1 MLTSDLCAASRRQLS
16 FHNACVL
23 KAEGDALTSKGP
35 AAEPHSRGLTHW
47 MKEMFQLPNLVANPV
62 RRSGA
67 IMEECYID
75 EEMQERAWWQCFL
88 NSNKPPIHKPPTE
101 PLPITPSISDLLFQG
116 YSKLYENQNAPTV
129 QDQQHIDE
137 STANT
142 GYSNL
147 EEDDD
152 DSKAAVTPFTF
163 RTGLGKPV
171 AIKQSSV
178 EKARSIFGDND
189 DFVHT
194 RYSKLYENQNAPT
207 FPTVQDQQH
216 INESTANTGYFKLDE
231 EEEDDDSKA
240 AVTPFTFRT
249 GLGKPVAIKQ
259 SSVEKARSIFGDNDD
274 FVDTRCL
281 KVHED
286 KAETPLTFQT
296 GSGKLVAAKKSSFEK
311 AFAILGDL
319 DNETFSDWAGG
330 TAGQNDGTN
339 CLNTMFQT
347 ASGKAVN
354 ICSNGLT
361 KARTLLGIEESF
373 DHDKASKDLNK
384 LTKNANAGEF
394 FTCQSSSSPQI
405 TNAGTNLGFQESKS
419 APVSKFKFQSASRPP
434 PIKFQTAGGRSVKVS
449 GDALK
454 RARSLLGDPDLGNF
468 LKEGDE
474 IFSCSKN
481 GSFGDKML
489 NKENIMCTSFGD
501 DMLKQKKMS
510 NNFISPVRS
519 TLSNKK
525 SAVRLES
532 VGFRSN
538 LIKEFDEVEHDINI
552 KKYNDVPCSL
562 MPSAAYTPHVVGG
575 VRGRKSLNG
584 PLADISNTI
593 GLVNADNKQ
602 VNGEKRKPSIRKY
615 PSPFKKPRV
624 SKFIPPLNKTVVS
637 NGTIP
642 KAKASEETFCKRRV
656 STRYPFQI
664 PRKYIKEYLKE
675 PPSFQN
681 MFKLP
686 EWLKKI
692 NSENAAKHM
701 FEDQSGLKCIGVD
714 SFFHLLAQSGCST
727 LSKEWIANHY
737 RWIVWKLA
745 CYERC
750 YPAKHSGKLLTASN
764 VLEELKYR
772 YEREVNNGHRSAL
785 KRILEGDAPPS
796 SPVVLCIAS
805 IQLKCNAESDTDSST
820 AASVELTD
828 GWYSVKGLLDELLS
842 KQLVTGKLFVGQ
854 KLRICGAGLCG
865 WDAPVTPL
873 EASRMISL
881 CLHMNGTYRAH
892 WADRLGFCKTGC
904 APLAFKCIK
913 GSGGVVPST
922 LVGITRIY
930 PVLYRERLGDGG
942 FVVRSER
949 MESKRMQWYD
959 HRRSSIVEGV
969 MSEFQKGLK
978 TFKCRD
984 EKDIGEGER
993 ISLLLEQAAEPEL
1006 LMADMSSEQ
1015 LTSFASYQAKI
1026 EETRQSEMQKS
1037 IEKALEDAG
1046 LSKREVNTF
1055 MRVRVVGLTSNK
1067 QNRSCPQQGLITIWN
1082 PTEKQQS
1089 ELVEGQAYAVAG
1101 LTPIN
1106 SDSDT
1111 IYMRARGSTEKW
1123 KPLSLS
1129 TIQQFRPFYS
1139 PRKPV
1144 TLLKMGQVPLSSEF
1158 DVAAFV
1164 IYVGEVHKSGNQ
1176 KRQWVFVADGSIS
1189 LSHQHDLSDAL
1200 LAISFSSPS
1209 IDCDSAV
1216 PINYN
1221 LVGSTVGFC
1230 NLIKCPK
1237 DQTNHIWVAEATEN
1251 STYFLTY
1258 YGASS
1263 KHLKNAAASADQWA
1277 KASTLTIEK
1286 LKGKISSIVVRKL
1299 ERKQT
1304 YSAVVILIFTKQ

>member
-1 MLTSDLCAASRRQLS
+1 MSSSCCTWQVFTSDGGKNYR
-16 FHNACVL
+16 
-23 KAEGDALTSKGP
+23 
-35 AAEPHSRGLTHW
+35 
-47 MKEMFQLPNLVANPV
+47 
-62 RRSGA
+62 
-67 IMEECYID
+67 
-75 EEMQERAWWQCFL
+75 WQCFV
-88 NSNKPPIHKPPTE
+88 NNNKPPIHTLS
-101 PLPITPSISDLLFQG
+101 PLPTTPPSISDLLFQG
-116 YSKLYENQNAPTV
+116 YSNLLDNQNAPTVVQDQQHINESTGLGKPVAIKPSSVDKARSIFGDINDDFVDTRYSNLLENQNAPTV
-129 QDQQHIDE
+129 DDQQHINQ

-142 GYSNL
+142 GYSTL
-147 EEDDD
+147 EEEEEDG
-152 DSKAAVTPFTF
+152 SNAAVTPFTF

-178 EKARSIFGDND
+178 EKARSIFGDN
-189 DFVHT
+189 
-194 RYSKLYENQNAPT
+194 
-207 FPTVQDQQH
+207 
-216 INESTANTGYFKLDE
+216 
-231 EEEDDDSKA
+231 
-240 AVTPFTFRT
+240 
-249 GLGKPVAIKQ
+249 
-259 SSVEKARSIFGDNDD
+259 NDD
-274 FVDTRCL
+274 FVDTRTECL

-286 KAETPLTFQT
+286 KADTPLTFQT

-319 DNETFSDWAGG
+319 DDETFSDWAGG
-330 TAGQNDGTN
+330 TVGQNDGTN

-394 FTCQSSSSPQI
+394 FTCQTSSSPQM

-468 LKEGDE
+468 LKEGDG

-501 DMLKQKKMS
+501 DMLKQKKIS

-562 MPSAAYTPHVVGG
+562 MPSTAAYTPHVVGG
-575 VRGRKSLNG
+575 VRGRKSFNG

-615 PSPFKKPRV
+615 PSPFKKPRI

-642 KAKASEETFCKRRV
+642 KAKASEESFCKRRI

-681 MFKLP
+681 TFKLP
-686 EWLKKI
+686 EWLKKT
-692 NSENAAKHM
+692 NSENAEKHM
-701 FEDQSGLKCIGVD
+701 FEDESGLKCIGVD
-714 SFFHLLAQSGCST
+714 SFFHVLAQSGCST

-750 YPAKHSGKLLTASN
+750 YPAKLSGKLLTASN

-805 IQLKCNAESDTDSST
+805 INLKCNAESDTDCST
-820 AASVELTD
+820 VASIELTD
-828 GWYSVKGLLDELLS
+828 GWYSVKGLLDELLL
-842 KQLVTGKLFVGQ
+842 KQLVTGKLCVGQ

-881 CLHMNGTYRAH
+881 CLHLNGTYRAH

-930 PVLYRERLGDGG
+930 PILYRERLGDGG

-959 HRRSSIVEGV
+959 HRRSNIVEGV

-984 EKDIGEGER
+984 EKDIGEGEK
-993 ISLLLEQAAEPEL
+993 ISLLLEQAAEPEI

-1067 QNRSCPQQGLITIWN
+1067 QNTSRPRQGLITIWN

-1123 KPLSLS
+1123 KPLSPS
-1129 TIQQFRPFYS
+1129 IIQQFRPFYS

-1209 IDCDSAV
+1209 IDCDSVV

-1221 LVGSTVGFC
+1221 LVGSTVC
-1230 NLIKCPK
+1230 AYIQYNLRRL
-1237 DQTNHIWVAEATEN
+1237 D
-1251 STYFLTY
+1251 FL
-1258 YGASS
+1258 
-1263 KHLKNAAASADQWA
+1263 
-1277 KASTLTIEK
+1277 
-1286 LKGKISSIVVRKL
+1286 ISSSVPR
-1299 ERKQT
+1299 
-1304 YSAVVILIFTKQ
+1304 TKQIIYGWLKQLKTLHTF